1 MAEELGKI
9 ERPSAE
15 EFGVGRKVFY
25 VPLVFSPMDP
35 ETDLLD
41 LVNRYWDEVGDQV
54 ANLEAKLGNIAK
66 VYHEMVPVGGEDGAK
81 IIEELSTGSYKVSR
95 KWLDSGAELQPIE
108 EAEEL
113 AEFIDWS
120 KCLFIGMQSVKVA
133 TKIFDFY
140 REAQK
145 LRSENITKRLD
156 GTLKEGEIGV
166 LLMREGHQVQY
177 PSDVKVFYV
186 APPSLDEI
194 HRWMRARADKA
205 QAGDTNGQDSG

>member
-156 GTLKEGEIGV
+156 ETLKEGEIGV

-177 PSDVKVFYV
+177 PSDVKVFYI

>member
-81 IIEELSTGSYKVSR
+81 IIEELSAGSYKVSR

-156 GTLKEGEIGV
+156 ETLKEGEIGV

-177 PSDVKVFYV
+177 PSDVKVFYI

-194 HRWMRARADKA
+194 HRWMRARVDKA

>member
-9 ERPSAE
+9 EKPSAE
-15 EFGVGRKVFY
+15 EFDVGRKVFY

-35 ETDLLD
+35 ETDLLA

-95 KWLDSGAELQPIE
+95 KWLDGGAELQPIE

-140 REAQK
+140 REAHK

-156 GTLKEGEIGV
+156 ESLKEGEIGV

-177 PSDVKVFYV
+177 PSDVKVFYI

>member
-54 ANLEAKLGNIAK
+54 ANLEAKLGKIAK

-156 GTLKEGEIGV
+156 ETLKEGEIGV

-177 PSDVKVFYV
+177 PSDVKVFYI